1 MIMLMNILLIYFS
14 RTHSCSCKRKLYQ
27 DCVMFSHLVHIMYYW
42 GSNYFLRQKDKEKN
56 NDVNMLMF
64 FPFGK
69 VSLQK
74 KQKKKIII
82 LWNFN
87 LHFGNMTVLKFK
99 QAVTL
104 SHSLLLFLTLSHSFS
119 LFLTLSHSL
128 SPNLSFQL
136 WLSTD
141 VRVDWDH
148 LQRRDGR
155 LQYARHE
162 ELLRGP
168 SIAQQLHKGW
178 KKTSVLHVSNN
189 YRKVLSAKLRCLY
202 RIAEDYLKWIY
213 RKFDIEKMSS
223 WGTFGW
229 VWKDLTSHAKY
240 FFFSL

>member
-1 MIMLMNILLIYFS
+1 MNMLMNILLIYFS

-119 LFLTLSHSL
+119 LFLTLSHRISL
-128 SPNLSFQL
+128 FSFGSLLMSESTGIIFNDEMDDFSTPGMKNYFGVRPSPNNFIKGGKRPLSSMCPTIIGKFFLQNCAAYTEL
-136 WLSTD
+136 QKIIWSGFIESST
-141 VRVDWDH
+141 
-148 LQRRDGR
+148 
-155 LQYARHE
+155 
-162 ELLRGP
+162 
-168 SIAQQLHKGW
+168 
-178 KKTSVLHVSNN
+178 
-189 YRKVLSAKLRCLY
+189 
-202 RIAEDYLKWIY
+202 
-213 RKFDIEKMSS
+213 
-223 WGTFGW
+223 
-229 VWKDLTSHAKY
+229 
-240 FFFSL
+240 